1 MPSIEPF
8 IKGIV
13 VPMITPFK
21 PDLSVDL
28 DSIDW
33 LVNYLI
39 EGGVDALFPNSTTG
53 EFPHLRRSEAVEL
66 VKRVVEACGGRVK
79 VLAGITGNYT
89 EEVVSLGREF
99 LDLGVDGFIMA
110 PPYYFKLDRHDLLTH
125 YGYVAMRLD
134 APIIIYNIPSTTGI
148 NIPVDVI
155 KRLALEH
162 SNIVGTKL
170 TVDSLT
176 YMRMVI
182 EDVKGLRKDF
192 TVLPGTTEYLLPALI
207 LGGDGGV
214 LALAN
219 VVPKLL
225 KSIYVAW
232 VEGRVADAVRLYRE
246 AVRLSRVYYMAKSV
260 TAGIKHALQA
270 IGAPIKPVVRPPLT
284 QEPPETVE
292 EIRSLFRNYSLRRA
306 SP

>member
-1 MPSIEPF
+1 LPKAEPF
-8 IKGIV
+8 VKGIV
-13 VPMITPFK
+13 VPMVTPFK
-21 PDLSVDL
+21 PDLSIDF
-28 DSIDW
+28 DSVEW

-53 EFPHLRRSEAVEL
+53 EFPHLRRSEAVDL
-66 VKRVVEACGGRVK
+66 VRKVVEACGGRVK

-89 EEVVSLGREF
+89 EEIVSLGREF
-99 LDLGVDGFIMA
+99 LDIGVDGFIMA

-125 YGYVAMRLD
+125 YGYVAVRLE

-162 SNIVGTKL
+162 SNIVGAKL

-176 YMRMVI
+176 YMRRVI
-182 EDVKGLRKDF
+182 EDVKEFREDF
-192 TVLPGTTEYLLPALI
+192 AVLPGTTEYLLPALI

-225 KSIYVAW
+225 KAVYVAW
-232 VEGRVADAVRLYRE
+232 VEGRVADAVNLYRE
-246 AVRLSRVYYMAKSV
+246 AVRLSRVYYMAKSI

-284 QEPPETVE
+284 EEPPETVE
-292 EIRSLFRNYSLRRA
+292 EIRSLFRNYSLRRG
-306 SP
+306 S